1 MNIAIEQL
9 NNDIIKAQRE
19 LERAV
24 VLNQSKSTYNR
35 KLRVLREL
43 VNAKERILYK
53 EATNETTN

>member
-43 VNAKERILYK
+43 VNARERM
-53 EATNETTN
+53 EAANESIN